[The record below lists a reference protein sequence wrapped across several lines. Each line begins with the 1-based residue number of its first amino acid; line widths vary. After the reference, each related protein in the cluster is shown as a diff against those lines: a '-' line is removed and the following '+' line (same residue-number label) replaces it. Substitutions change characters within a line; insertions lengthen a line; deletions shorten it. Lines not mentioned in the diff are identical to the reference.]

1 MNRNRNKDEKK
12 IGKIRL
18 DEASEAADGSDFG
31 KLSKLAASLQDGGAN
46 PLAGL
51 GSGGAGDMFAGMGEF
66 WDQLMESDEMRAIM
80 DDPQLLRETIS
91 NNPLLKAMPGVGD
104 QVEEL
109 LNSEAFQ
116 DPAALKAVMKQGMD
130 AFKDAGSEFG
140 KEFGK
145 QMEMMMSDPEGFQK
159 NMADAMAQL
168 IPGGAA
174 GGGDAILEAAK
185 GLFDGSGNFDA
196 AALAKIPGAPPAPHF
211 RAGRPRRRAPRRHG
225 GPRGPGE
232 DEGADGRGGEALRAD
247 GHGPERARRPRERRP
262 RGRRRA
268 LGAGL
273 RVAPTRE
280 APGASDV
287 DTRRPGARRNSG
299 SIATRGATTDRDA
312 VQAREHGGLTWA
324 KLTRALLTRPLAR
337 GKRAGDLGLGGS
349 PRSDGDARARSGR
362 GVLESICDAH
372 LDLGGRILASYLAH
386 GSVRP
391 AWRPQH

>member
-18 DEASEAADGSDFG
+18 DEESEAADGSDFG
-31 KLSKLAASLQDGGAN
+31 KLSQLAASLQDGGAN

-80 DDPQLLRETIS
+80 DDPKLLRETIS

-168 IPGGAA
+168 IPGGAP

-196 AALAKIPGAPPAPHF
+196 AALAKIPGAPPAPPF
-211 RAGRPRRRAPRRHG
+211 F
-225 GPRGPGE
+225 
-232 DEGADGRGGEALRAD
+232 
-247 GHGPERARRPRERRP
+247 
-262 RGRRRA
+262 
-268 LGAGL
+268 
-273 RVAPTRE
+273 
-280 APGASDV
+280 APGARD
-287 DTRRPGARRNSG
+287 GARPAGMEALADPEKMKEQMAEAAKLFEQMGMDPSALAGLAN
-299 SIATRGATTDRDA
+299 
-312 VQAREHGGLTWA
+312 GGL
-324 KLTRALLTRPLAR
+324 
-337 GKRAGDLGLGGS
+337 AGAGEL
-349 PRSDGDARARSGR
+349 
-362 GVLESICDAH
+362 
-372 LDLGGRILASYLAH
+372 
-386 GSVRP
+386 
-391 AWRPQH
+391 

>member
-1 MNRNRNKDEKK
+1 
-12 IGKIRL
+12 
-18 DEASEAADGSDFG
+18 
-31 KLSKLAASLQDGGAN
+31 
-46 PLAGL
+46 
-51 GSGGAGDMFAGMGEF
+51 MFAGMGEF

-80 DDPQLLRETIS
+80 DDPKLLRETIS

-196 AALAKIPGAPPAPHF
+196 AALAKIPGM
-211 RAGRPRRRAPRRHG
+211 
-225 GPRGPGE
+225 
-232 DEGADGRGGEALRAD
+232 EALAD
-247 GHGPERARRPRERRP
+247 PEKMKEQMAEAAKLFEQMGMDPS
-262 RGRRRA
+262 A
-268 LGAGL
+268 LAGLANGGLAGAGEL
-273 RVAPTRE
+273 
-280 APGASDV
+280 
-287 DTRRPGARRNSG
+287 
-299 SIATRGATTDRDA
+299 
-312 VQAREHGGLTWA
+312 
-324 KLTRALLTRPLAR
+324 
-337 GKRAGDLGLGGS
+337 
-349 PRSDGDARARSGR
+349 
-362 GVLESICDAH
+362 
-372 LDLGGRILASYLAH
+372 
-386 GSVRP
+386 
-391 AWRPQH
+391 

>member
-31 KLSKLAASLQDGGAN
+31 KLSQLAASLQDGGAN

-168 IPGGAA
+168 IPGGAP

-196 AALAKIPGAPPAPHF
+196 AALAKIPGM
-211 RAGRPRRRAPRRHG
+211 
-225 GPRGPGE
+225 
-232 DEGADGRGGEALRAD
+232 EALAD
-247 GHGPERARRPRERRP
+247 PEKMKEQMAEAAKLFEQMGMDPS
-262 RGRRRA
+262 A
-268 LGAGL
+268 LAGLANGGLAGAGEL
-273 RVAPTRE
+273 
-280 APGASDV
+280 
-287 DTRRPGARRNSG
+287 
-299 SIATRGATTDRDA
+299 
-312 VQAREHGGLTWA
+312 
-324 KLTRALLTRPLAR
+324 
-337 GKRAGDLGLGGS
+337 
-349 PRSDGDARARSGR
+349 
-362 GVLESICDAH
+362 
-372 LDLGGRILASYLAH
+372 
-386 GSVRP
+386 
-391 AWRPQH
+391 